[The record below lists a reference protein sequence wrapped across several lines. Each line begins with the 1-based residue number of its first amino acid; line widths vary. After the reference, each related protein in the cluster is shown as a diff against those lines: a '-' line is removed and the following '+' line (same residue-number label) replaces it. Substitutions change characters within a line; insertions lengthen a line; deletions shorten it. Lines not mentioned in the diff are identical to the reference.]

1 MGLLMDMSGIP
12 FAFCINPGNQN
23 EQLPLKPLEQ
33 QIMKGFELSKFVV
46 CTNAG
51 LSSESNRKFNNQR
64 AEKKVYALDPDTI
77 AEEAKYDG
85 FYAVCTNLDDDP
97 AVIAKI
103 NHNRWEI
110 EESFRIMKS
119 EFKAR
124 SVYLH
129 DDNRIEAHFLTC
141 FISLLI
147 YRLLEKKLDD
157 KFTCDEIISTIRN
170 MNVTTV

>member
-1 MGLLMDMSGIP
+1 M
-12 FAFCINPGNQN
+12 FF
-23 EQLPLKPLEQ
+23 
-33 QIMKGFELSKFVV
+33 FELQHIYRS
-46 CTNAG
+46 
-51 LSSESNRKFNNQR
+51 
-64 AEKKVYALDPDTI
+64 LDVLDHDTI

-85 FYAVCTNLDDDP
+85 FYAVCTNLDDDH

-157 KFTCDEIISTIRN
+157 KITCDEIISTIRN

>member
-1 MGLLMDMSGIP
+1 MTIP
-12 FAFCINPGNQN
+12 KS
-23 EQLPLKPLEQ
+23 L
-33 QIMKGFELSKFVV
+33 FELHLIYVF
-46 CTNAG
+46 
-51 LSSESNRKFNNQR
+51 SNDF
-64 AEKKVYALDPDTI
+64 
-77 AEEAKYDG
+77 AEEAKYDE
-85 FYAVCTNLDDDP
+85 FYAVCTNFDDDP
-97 AVIAKI
+97 SVIAKI

-110 EESFRIMKS
+110 KESFRIMKS

-124 SVYLH
+124 PVYLH

-170 MNVTTV
+170 MNVTTVGENGFIPAYTRTTLTDTLHDTFGFNTDYQYMTDRNLKGIARKSKGL